1 VRTVWHETWTWLEG
15 LWGVGPSVTSWS
27 AIVIAIG
34 VIVYLVVALQRDR
47 DEPPGLDLWQRGLVV
62 LVLLA
67 GLALV
72 LVANYLYWTTPGDD
86 VITGVQARYL
96 EPLLVLIPVA
106 VGGIDV
112 RWLRARD
119 AAFPLAVLLVPFL
132 SAFCL
137 TLALRMH

>member
-1 VRTVWHETWTWLEG
+1 M
-15 LWGVGPSVTSWS
+15 
-27 AIVIAIG
+27 
-34 VIVYLVVALQRDR
+34 VVALQRDR
-47 DEPPGLDLWQRGLVV
+47 DEPPGLDPWQRGLVV

-72 LVANYLYWTTPGDD
+72 LLANYLYWTTPGND

-106 VGGIDV
+106 VGGVNV
-112 RWLRARD
+112 RWLRARE
-119 AAFPLAVLLVPFL
+119 AAFPLAVLLVPCL
-132 SAFCL
+132 AVFCV

>member
-1 VRTVWHETWTWLEG
+1 VWHETGNWLEG
-15 LWGVGPSVTSWS
+15 LWGVGPSVTDWPW
-27 AIVIAIG
+27 IVIAVG
-34 VIVYLVVALQRDR
+34 VAAYLVVSLQRDR
-47 DEPPGLDLWQRGLVV
+47 DEPPNLDGWQRGLVV

-67 GLALV
+67 ALALV
-72 LVANYLYWTTPGDD
+72 LVANYLYWTTPGND

-106 VGGIDV
+106 LGGIDA

-119 AAFPLAVLLVPFL
+119 ATVPLAVLLVPFL
-132 SAFCL
+132 ALFCV